1 MGLFFKLKRKKKSES
16 FLKKSNVEQFE
27 REQRKFLNY
36 ANAPKTNLTPE
47 GQSIHC
53 NVKLEAT
60 DHPDFGYCLE
70 GKIESFN
77 GDCLVSADGYFDI
90 IHINGMPKFTPYE
103 AGYAHYHI
111 TKQNPNGNFEFIVML
126 VSGSYGRCQ
135 VFTSKSDDSEV
146 YNGFHSLP
154 NDIKVILANH
164 DMVLKQLN
172 PECNFKKCTKPQM
185 MDEEKQKI

>member
-27 REQRKFLNY
+27 REKRKFLSY
-36 ANAPKTNLTPE
+36 ANTPNAMLSPD
-47 GQSIHC
+47 GFSVHC
-53 NVKLEAT
+53 NVNLETT

-70 GKIESFN
+70 GKIESFS
-77 GDCLVSADGYFDI
+77 GDCLVSIDGFFDI
-90 IHINGMPKFTPYE
+90 IHINGMPKFVPYE

-111 TKQNPNGNFEFIVML
+111 TRQTKKDDFEYIVML

-135 VFTSKSDDSEV
+135 VFSSKSDDSEV

-154 NDIKVILANH
+154 RDIKEILANH
-164 DMVLKQLN
+164 DLVLKKFN
-172 PECNFKKCTKPQM
+172 PECDFKKNTAPRMK
-185 MDEEKQKI
+185 DNEKQKI